1 MLRVVGICLITF
13 ASSAFG
19 HHEAAVTIA
28 QLTEQIEKTPTLT
41 ELYYQRGQEY
51 ISVDQLE
58 KAKADFSKA
67 LSLRADYLPAA
78 RMLAQATFQLNQPDQ
93 ALTQLRAAMTAA
105 PAEHQFIMPSCHH
118 LEGQILLKMD
128 KPKEALVAFQEALK
142 VPFPE
147 IDTLRLR
154 AEAQRRLGLT
164 DQSIADL
171 KAAWLKSNA
180 IILRN
185 EWLEALLAAGRADE
199 ALPVIEQELAS
210 SRFRSSWLIRRAR
223 AFLVNKHEKE
233 AKEDLD
239 AAIKELTDRLVVT
252 PPPFSLLC
260 DRALAYALSGQI
272 EPAREDLKQAR
283 TLGAPEGACRLA
295 SEILSQKTPA
305 NSPEKQILKIDRP

>member
-1 MLRVVGICLITF
+1 MLRVVGSCLLLF
-13 ASSAFG
+13 VASAFG

-28 QLTEQIEKTPTLT
+28 QLTDQIAKTPALT
-41 ELYYQRGQEY
+41 ELYYQRGMELLS
-51 ISVDQLE
+51 IDQLE
-58 KAKADFSKA
+58 KAKEDFSKA

-78 RMLAQATFQLNQPDQ
+78 RMLAQATFQLNQPEQ
-93 ALTQLRAAMTAA
+93 ALAQLRKAMDAA
-105 PAEHQFIMPSCHH
+105 PPEHQFILPSCHH
-118 LEGQILLKMD
+118 LEGQILLKLD
-128 KPKEALVAFQEALK
+128 KTKDALVAFQEALK

-185 EWLEALLAAGRADE
+185 EWLEALLAAGRTDE
-199 ALPVIEQELAS
+199 ALPVIQQELS
-210 SRFRSSWLIRRAR
+210 TSRFRSSWLIRRAR
-223 AFLVNKHEKE
+223 AFLINQHEKE

-272 EPAREDLKQAR
+272 EPAKEDLKQAR
-283 TLGAPEGACRLA
+283 ALGAPDGACRLV
-295 SEILSQKTPA
+295 SEILSPPPT
-305 NSPEKQILKIDRP
+305 NSPEKTNSQN